1 MQRILACVK
10 MKRDPWNHRSESE
23 GEVAVEDEAEDEA
36 IEPGLHDSSSC
47 SLHSSS
53 KRGLLR

>member
-10 MKRDPWNHRSESE
+10 MNRLPWNHRNESE
-23 GEVAVEDEAEDEA
+23 GEVAAEDEAEDEA
-36 IEPGLHDSSSC
+36 MEPGLHDSSSC
-47 SLHSSS
+47 SLQSSS